1 MILLPSKFK
10 SRGGERRGFTILYA
24 ALVSSLLLS
33 ISLGI
38 YNISIKQYVLSSS
51 AIDSQLAIY
60 TADGAIECAI
70 YWDAIKGVFESPNEA
85 DNASVSSQIKCG
97 EDDITTATSYDTGE
111 VTTRFE
117 TNFSSSASG
126 DLQCA
131 KVKIEKKWNDSN
143 TDVITRIESR
153 GYNYCT
159 TNPRKVERALRVTY
173 PIDPA
178 TGLPIE

>member
-60 TADGAIECAI
+60 T
-70 YWDAIKGVFESPNEA
+70 DAIKGVFESPNEA